1 MKRIFEI
8 FLLSLLPIVV
18 LAAPSTGNP
27 LTVAPLTGTVHWVDL
42 GEMPITECISKGFSA
57 LDTNRYVQRVTKL
70 PNQVIGMNLRK
81 GAVVVSISCT
91 KIVTTT
97 WANFSIVGGK
107 NNSQDVQLLL
117 STIKAKYR

>member
-8 FLLSLLPIVV
+8 FLLSLLPIIA
-18 LAAPSTGNP
+18 LAAPSAGNH
-27 LTVAPLTGTVHWVDL
+27 LTVAPLTGTAHWIDL
-42 GEMPITECISKGFSA
+42 GKMPIGECISKGFSA

-91 KIVTTT
+91 EIETTT
-97 WANFSIVGGK
+97 WVNFSIVGGK
-107 NNSQDVQLLL
+107 NNSQDIQLLL
-117 STIKAKYR
+117 NAIRAKYR